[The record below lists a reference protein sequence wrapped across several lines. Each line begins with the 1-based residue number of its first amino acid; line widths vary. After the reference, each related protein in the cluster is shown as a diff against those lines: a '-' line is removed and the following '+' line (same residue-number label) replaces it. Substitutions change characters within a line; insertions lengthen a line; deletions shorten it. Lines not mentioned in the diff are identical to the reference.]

1 LAGWEWLVFE
11 GLIHKGVFSMLV
23 LTRKLEQSIQI
34 GDDVTIT
41 ILSVKGNTVRIGISA
56 PEHVRVARTELARK
70 LGGSPGSH
78 GPTDVTPVPLVG
90 GPLVGGPLV
99 GEMEVV
105 EVQSRPDAPI
115 QIDRRALE
123 RVAPSESQATA
134 AERRSESKALPRTS
148 APLRSRLRMDADE
161 NYATHHLRIR
171 VEQ

>member
-11 GLIHKGVFSMLV
+11 GLIHKGVFPMLV

-78 GPTDVTPVPLVG
+78 GPTDVTA
-90 GPLVGGPLV
+90 GPLV

-123 RVAPSESQATA
+123 RVAPSESQSTA
-134 AERRSESKALPRTS
+134 AERRSEPKALPRTS
-148 APLRSRLRMDADE
+148 APLHSRLRMDSDE